1 VSSVRS
7 RLDPRTWG
15 TPQAEDEVQPDGIF
29 SRGHRSLTVASIL
42 GISIIAFEGLAVA
55 TVAPIVATDLGAIGL
70 YAWVFSSFL
79 LAQIVGTVSA
89 GQVIDSRGAGIPFM
103 LSLVVFGAGLVMS
116 GTAPT
121 MPVLI
126 GGRALQGLGGGGLVA
141 AIYVFI
147 NKGYPDRLRPRM
159 LASISSAWV
168 LPALIGPTIA
178 GFLAERVSWRVVFLG
193 LLPLLALV
201 ALLSV
206 KALRLLP
213 RATQGIDTGGPSRL
227 TAAVLL
233 SAATALLLAVL
244 RGEPSAVSAFLAGA
258 GLVVVAITLHRLLP
272 NGTLLARPG
281 LPAAIA
287 ARSLFVGGFFCVE
300 SFLILALTTTGGY
313 SATAAG
319 LVISGSALSWT
330 LGSWTHE
337 RLDARDRGTRRATVM
352 GGVALIG
359 AGIAILVTPL
369 VFGFRPTL
377 AVALIGWATAG
388 LGIGLA
394 HTTSSTIAFAL
405 TPSGREGQV
414 SASLQLADFF
424 MPGIVVGLG
433 GALVELARAS
443 AGLQVGIVA
452 AFMLGF
458 ILVAL
463 ALVAAIRLPRPKEA
477 SA

>member
-1 VSSVRS
+1 LRS

-15 TPQAEDEVQPDGIF
+15 TPHGEEIQPEGIF

-42 GISIIAFEGLAVA
+42 GISIIAFEGLAIA
-55 TVAPIVATDLGAIGL
+55 TVAPTVATDLGAIGL

-79 LAQIVGTVSA
+79 LAQIVGTVAA
-89 GQVIDSRGAGIPFM
+89 GQVIDRKGAGLPFM
-103 LSLVVFGAGLVMS
+103 LSLVVFGAGLAIS

-121 MPVLI
+121 MLVLI

-147 NKGYPDRLRPRM
+147 NKGYPDRLRARM

-193 LLPLLALV
+193 LLPFLGLV
-201 ALLSV
+201 ALLSL
-206 KALRLLP
+206 KASRLL
-213 RATQGIDTGGPSRL
+213 RSSSQTIDTKGPSRL
-227 TAAVLL
+227 AAAILL
-233 SAATALLLAVL
+233 SLATAVLLAVL
-244 RGEPSAVSAFLAGA
+244 RDDPSVVRALLAGA
-258 GLVVVAITLHRLLP
+258 GLVVVAITARRLLP
-272 NGTLLARPG
+272 SGTMLARRG

-287 ARSLFVGGFFCVE
+287 SRSLFVGGFFCVE
-300 SFLILALTTTGGY
+300 SFLILALTTRGGY

-330 LGSWTHE
+330 LGSWIHE
-337 RLDARDRGTRRATVM
+337 RLDARDTGARRATVM

-359 AGIAILVTPL
+359 AGIAVLVAPL
-369 VFGFRPTL
+369 LFGLRPTL
-377 AVALIGWATAG
+377 PIALIGWGTAG

-414 SASLQLADFF
+414 AASLQLADFF
-424 MPGIVVGLG
+424 MPGIVVGFG
-433 GALVELARAS
+433 GALVEFARSS
-443 AGLQVGIVA
+443 AGLQVGIAA
-452 AFMLGF
+452 AFSLGF
-458 ILVAL
+458 LLVAL
-463 ALVAAIRLPRPKEA
+463 ALIAAVRLPSTKDARA
-477 SA
+477 